1 MKNNFL
7 FPVITATILAAVGI
21 ILEFFGF
28 DFLALLNNSTEFK
41 YYKELLFVTIAA
53 ILIVGIILYELISSY
68 YKKKLQNNE
77 DVLCENKKMR
87 KELTQLHNDLDS
99 SKKAYA
105 ELMKLNDELKI
116 NRALNNYKI
125 DN

>member
-53 ILIVGIILYELISSY
+53 ILIVGVILYELISSY
-68 YKKKLQNNE
+68 YKKKLQNDE

>member
-105 ELMKLNDELKI
+105 ELMKLNDGLKI